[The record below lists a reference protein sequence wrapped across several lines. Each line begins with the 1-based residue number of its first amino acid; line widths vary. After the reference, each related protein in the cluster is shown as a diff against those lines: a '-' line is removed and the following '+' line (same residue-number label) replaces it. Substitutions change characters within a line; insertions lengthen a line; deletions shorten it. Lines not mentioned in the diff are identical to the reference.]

1 MARTLREI
9 IEACLPEIPA
19 SRYSDSYWIAKANFV
34 LDELSTK
41 LQGPYR
47 EMEVLVPL
55 VEGVTRYRIPSELRR
70 PSRIRYPNGHMGVN
84 LEDPAT
90 GVSFSIVGDHF
101 RLSYAPTMDSNKSL
115 STSQLIMNGSDRQY
129 TEISNVTEMLDW
141 PDVSNWGAIIT
152 HYSAPNVVQSK
163 EYSFVSAKRIEPF
176 DISLILNGPLTLPA
190 KEGDDVEVIS
200 NFLIVSGPRSLTHF
214 ATMESPCP
222 LPTEFDRVLGKGL
235 LMYLRLAMDDDG
247 TGPSVA
253 AADELFRRDVEELTA
268 DNSYHGGDQY
278 PARPR
283 SPAMYGG
290 LRRRS

>member
-1 MARTLREI
+1 MPRTLKEI

-19 SRYSDSYWIAKANFV
+19 SRYSDAYWIAKANFV

-47 EMEVLVPL
+47 EMEVIVPL

-84 LEDPAT
+84 LEDPRT
-90 GVSFSIVGDHF
+90 GVSFAIVGDYF
-101 RLSYAPTMDSNKSL
+101 RLSYAPTMDSNPSL
-115 STSQLIMNGSDRQY
+115 STLQQISNSSDRQY
-129 TEISNVTEMLDW
+129 TEISNSGDMADW
-141 PDVSNWGAIIT
+141 PDVSNWGVIVT
-152 HYSAPNVVQSK
+152 HYSTPGVIQSK
-163 EYSFVSAKRIEPF
+163 EYSFASSMREDL
-176 DISLILNGPLTLPA
+176 DISMVLNGPLYLPA
-190 KEGDDVEVIS
+190 REDDLVEVMT
-200 NFLIVSGPRSLTHF
+200 NFVIVSGPRALTHF
-214 ATMESPCP
+214 TTMESPCP

-253 AADELFRRDVEELTA
+253 AADELFRRDVAELVE

-278 PARPR
+278 PVRPR

-290 LRRRS
+290 LRRGR

>member
-1 MARTLREI
+1 MARTLKEI

-19 SRYSDSYWIAKANFV
+19 SRYSDAYWIAKANFV

-47 EMEVLVPL
+47 EMEVIVPL

-84 LEDPAT
+84 LEDPRT
-90 GVSFSIVGDHF
+90 GVSFSIVGEHF
-101 RLSYAPTMDSNKSL
+101 RLNYAPVMDSNVPL
-115 STSQLIMNGSDRQY
+115 TAVQNIMDGNERQY
-129 TEISNVTEMLDW
+129 TEISDVSNMVDW
-141 PDVSNWGAIIT
+141 PDVSDWGAIIT
-152 HYSAPNVVQSK
+152 HYSAPSVVQSV
-163 EYSFVSAKRIEPF
+163 EYSFVAMKRVEPF
-176 DISLILNGPLTLPA
+176 DISVVFNGPLVLPA
-190 KEGDDVEVIS
+190 KESDKVDVYT
-200 NFLIVSGPRSLTHF
+200 NFLIVSGPRSLPHF
-214 ATMESPCP
+214 VTMESPCP

-253 AADELFRRDVEELTA
+253 AADELFRRDVAELVE

-278 PARPR
+278 PVRPR

-290 LRRRS
+290 LRRGR

>member
-101 RLSYAPTMDSNKSL
+101 RLSYAPTMDSNESL
-115 STSQLIMNGSDRQY
+115 FAYQEIMDGNDLQY
-129 TEISNVTEMLDW
+129 TEIASLTTIPDW
-141 PDVSNWGAIIT
+141 PEVANWGAIVT
-152 HYSAPNVVQSK
+152 HYSSPGVVQSK
-163 EYSFVSAKRIEPF
+163 EYSFVAMKRVGTL
-176 DISLILNGPLTLPA
+176 DATVVLNGPLTLPA
-190 KEGDDVEVIS
+190 REGDRVDVLS